1 MSLEKGVYYDK
12 CVSWQN
18 SVSLCP
24 ASFCTTR
31 PNLPVIPDI
40 SSLFSIFFNFCIP
53 VLYDEKDFFFF
64 GVSSRR
70 SCRSSKNHSTS
81 ASSALVVGA

>member
-40 SSLFSIFFNFCIP
+40 SLLFSIFFNFCIP
-53 VLYDEKDFFFF
+53 VLYDEKDFFF
-64 GVSSRR
+64 
-70 SCRSSKNHSTS
+70 
-81 ASSALVVGA
+81 LVLVLGDLVGLQRTIQLQLLQH